1 MAALVHRVR
10 VAPLPLRGCAN
21 ACLLAESK
29 SSAAVTA
36 IEDDALLEVV
46 TRTTTPYDGQKP
58 GTSGLRKKTK
68 VWMEGTY
75 THNFV
80 TVRFCAPA
88 TPQRATIRVAVDT
101 GHRLVPRLTA
111 APPPVPGRI
120 SRTGRVRAG
129 GQHDCGVW

>member
-1 MAALVHRVR
+1 MAALVHRLL
-10 VAPLPLRGCAN
+10 VAPLPLCGCAN
-21 ACLLAESK
+21 SCLLAESK

-80 TVRFCAPA
+80 TVRFARCDPANAPQYA
-88 TPQRATIRVAVDT
+88 
-101 GHRLVPRLTA
+101 
-111 APPPVPGRI
+111 
-120 SRTGRVRAG
+120 SR
-129 GQHDCGVW
+129 